1 MCMTCGCGEP
11 MNQHGNSANITYSQL
26 EQAAN
31 AAGIDPEQAAD
42 NIHDLAKKIRD
53 GQVPV
58 SGG

>member
-11 MNQHGNSANITYSQL
+11 MEQHGNNDNITYDRL

-42 NIHDLAKKIRD
+42 NLHDLAKKIRD
-53 GQVPV
+53 GDV
-58 SGG
+58 SLPSG